1 MEMPR
6 RRRVCA
12 SCSGR
17 VHARELLGVEQA
29 FLAVNVADIAYHML
43 VNSCCS
49 SSFCCQVN
57 ERCKRQRVCPYCGE
71 YNGTVKKTT
80 GALKII
86 HDKYTKVRGVGEG
99 GVEEGKRGGGQE
111 DGRGA

>member
-1 MEMPR
+1 
-6 RRRVCA
+6 
-12 SCSGR
+12 
-17 VHARELLGVEQA
+17 
-29 FLAVNVADIAYHML
+29 ML

-49 SSFCCQVN
+49 SSFYCQVN

-86 HDKYTKVRGVGEG
+86 HDKYTKVRGAGEG
-99 GVEEGKRGGGQE
+99 GGKGQGEGKGRRG
-111 DGRGA
+111 

>member
-1 MEMPR
+1 M
-6 RRRVCA
+6 
-12 SCSGR
+12 
-17 VHARELLGVEQA
+17 GVEQA
-29 FLAVNVADIAYHML
+29 FLAVNVADTAYHML

-86 HDKYTKVRGVGEG
+86 HDKYTKVRCTGEG
-99 GVEEGKRGGGQE
+99 GGNGAREGKGRRG
-111 DGRGA
+111 